1 LSIKWMDRVWSD
13 SPYEGARL
21 LLHLAMADHANDEGW
36 FYAGQNSLARKARCS
51 VEYVRQ
57 SVLQMVE
64 DGALVVERKG
74 VGKGRATEYRL
85 LPVQPNSVGGHEG
98 SNSDRVQA
106 PQPHPSLPNSDR
118 QLPNSDRQL
127 PNSTPNQPSLQPSNQ
142 QDLVPATVVAPNS
155 GQVITA
161 WIDGL
166 RTRPPD
172 RVVGQTA
179 REVRL
184 LLDQGFDARIVLD
197 ALRSISAKGLHPST
211 LASEV
216 NTIINPPTTMRGGAS
231 TAEQR
236 LNGLSNLLV
245 GSDRESA

>member
-1 LSIKWMDRVWSD
+1 MSIELMSAVWKH

-21 LLHLAMADHANDEGW
+21 LLHLAMADHANDEGR
-36 FYAGQNSLARKARCS
+36 FYAGQNSLARKSRCS

-64 DGALVVERKG
+64 DGMLIIERKG
-74 VGKGRATEYRL
+74 SSKGRATEYRL
-85 LPVQPNSVGGHEG
+85 PPPNSLGEKQPPNTVGGE
-98 SNSDRVQA
+98 
-106 PQPHPSLPNSDR
+106 LPNSDPP
-118 QLPNSDRQL
+118 LPNFDGSL
-127 PNSTPNQPSLQPSNQ
+127 PNFARGQSSFTTILNNQE
-142 QDLVPATVVAPNS
+142 LVPATIVAEPNA
-155 GQVITA
+155 GQVITE

-184 LLDQGFDARIVLD
+184 LMEQGFDAAVVLD

-231 TAEQR
+231 TADQR
-236 LNGLSNLLV
+236 LNGLKSLLV
-245 GSDRESA
+245 GSE

>member
-1 LSIKWMDRVWSD
+1 MSIELMGQVWKH

-64 DGALVVERKG
+64 DGLLLIEKKG
-74 VGKGRATEYRL
+74 SSKGRATEYRL
-85 LPVQPNSVGGHEG
+85 LPVAQQQNTTPEPPNSVGDQLGG
-98 SNSDRVQA
+98 D
-106 PQPHPSLPNSDR
+106 
-118 QLPNSDRQL
+118 QLPNFDPQL
-127 PNSTPNQPSLQPSNQ
+127 PNFDGQLPNFARGQSSFTTVSNN
-142 QDLVPATVVAPNS
+142 QDLVVAADAANA
-155 GQVITA
+155 GQIVTA

-166 RTRPPD
+166 RMRPPE
-172 RVVGQTA
+172 RVIGQTA

-184 LLDQGFDARIVLD
+184 LLDQGFPPRVILEAC
-197 ALRSISAKGLHPST
+197 RSISAKGLHPST

-216 NTIINPPTTMRGGAS
+216 NTLVNPPTKSTSRGPG
-231 TAEQR
+231 TAEDR
-236 LNGLSNLLV
+236 LSGLANLL
-245 GSDRESA
+245 GSAR